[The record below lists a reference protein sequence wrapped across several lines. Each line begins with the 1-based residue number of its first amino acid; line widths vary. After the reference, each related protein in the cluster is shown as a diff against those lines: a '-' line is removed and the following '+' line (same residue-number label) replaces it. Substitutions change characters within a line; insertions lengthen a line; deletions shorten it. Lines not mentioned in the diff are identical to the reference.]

1 MDSSGIGLIQRN
13 AMARDAHAEDQQL
26 ASNARPE
33 VTIIDYGAGNLRS
46 VAKALESLGHTPLV
60 TNSASDVTHADRL
73 ILPGVGAAADTM
85 TSLERLGLAEPVV
98 RYIESG
104 RPFFGV
110 CLGLQ
115 VLLDG
120 SEEGGWQPCLGVIPG
135 RVRLLPP
142 GRKVP
147 HMGWNQ
153 VSQTA
158 RHPIFAGIPDD
169 TNFYFVHS
177 YYADPTDPAAIAGQT
192 EYGVVFPSVLIR
204 GNVVATQ
211 FHPEKSS
218 DLGLRLY
225 ANFMAW
231 RP

>member
-1 MDSSGIGLIQRN
+1 
-13 AMARDAHAEDQQL
+13 MARLARSEDHQVGSSVQP
-26 ASNARPE
+26 S

-46 VAKALESLGHTPLV
+46 VAKALESLGHAPLV
-60 TNSASDVTHADRL
+60 TNKASDVGHAYRL

-85 TSLERLGLAEPVV
+85 TSLERLGLVEPVV

-120 SEEGGWQPCLGVIPG
+120 SEEGGWQPCLGIIPG
-135 RVRLLPP
+135 RVKRFPP

-153 VSQTA
+153 VGQTVD
-158 RHPIFAGIPDD
+158 HPLFAGIPDQ

-177 YYADPTDPAAIAGQT
+177 YYADPADGATVAGRT
-192 EYGVVFPSVLIR
+192 EYVLVFSSVLIR
-204 GNVVATQ
+204 DNVVATQ

-218 DLGLRLY
+218 DFGLRLY

-231 RP
+231 QP

>member
-1 MDSSGIGLIQRN
+1 
-13 AMARDAHAEDQQL
+13 MAADYQP
-26 ASNARPE
+26 S

-46 VAKALESLGHTPLV
+46 VAKAIESLGHTPLV
-60 TNSASDVTHADRL
+60 TNDPSHVEGARRL

-85 TSLERLGLAEPVV
+85 SSLERLHLVEPVI

-120 SEEGGWQPCLGVIPG
+120 SEEGGWQECLGVIPG

-153 VSQTA
+153 VSQTVK
-158 RHPIFAGIPDD
+158 HTMLAGIPDE

-177 YYADPTDPAAIAGQT
+177 YYADPTETATVAGRT
-192 EYGVVFPSVLIR
+192 EYGVVFPSMLIR

-218 DLGLRLY
+218 DLGLKLY
-225 ANFMAW
+225 SNFMSW
-231 RP
+231 QP

>member
-1 MDSSGIGLIQRN
+1 VTSD
-13 AMARDAHAEDQQL
+13 
-26 ASNARPE
+26 ARPE

-46 VAKALESLGHTPLV
+46 VAKALESLGHHPLV
-60 TNSASDVTHADRL
+60 TNDASDVKNASRL

-85 TSLERLGLAEPVV
+85 SSLERLGLTEPVV

-153 VSQTA
+153 VAQAVS
-158 RHPIFAGIPDD
+158 HPLFAGIPDE

-177 YYADPTDPAAIAGQT
+177 YYGDPVEATTVAGRT

-204 GNVVATQ
+204 DNVVATQ

-231 RP
+231 QP